1 MDRGLRARLLHVS
14 LVTTSCVAAALA
26 SPASAAADSSFSLGA
41 KATYDAGT
49 RFVPGVQ
56 SGIGA
61 GAALRL
67 TFGDD
72 RRRWELALDAD
83 IAGYQGE
90 GDGDPILQLAASL
103 ARRGYFGDGRGARP
117 YWFAGAGVGVVG
129 IAGAGTAFPLRAG
142 VGVAMGGHAGLDLAL
157 FNRFTP
163 IVGGGD
169 PALDFMNSIGL
180 ELSLRFGR

>member
-1 MDRGLRARLLHVS
+1 MALNPGRLLHLTGGVA
-14 LVTTSCVAAALA
+14 SCVAATLA
-26 SPASAAADSSFSLGA
+26 SPAPAAADSSFSLGA

-103 ARRGYFGDGRGARP
+103 ARRGYFGDGPGARP
-117 YWFAGAGVGVVG
+117 YWFAGAGAGVLG
-129 IAGAGTAFPLRAG
+129 IAGGGAAFPLRAG
-142 VGVAMGGHAGLDLAL
+142 LGVSVGGDLGLDFAV
-157 FNRFTP
+157 FNRLTP
-163 IVGGGD
+163 VVGSGD
-169 PALDFMNSIGL
+169 PAVDFINSIGV